1 MLLDLGGS
9 TYWTKT
15 MSCCGIADVADSLM
29 AVKQVVYDEGK
40 LSLPELMDVCTKNY
54 QNNELLRQ
62 YLINRVPKY
71 GNDISAV
78 DVLAKFVVD
87 TFCDKVFTCRTFNGK
102 IFRPALYSFYGSV
115 VRCGEATMALPNGR
129 KAGEIFSLNI
139 SPAHGAIHNGISAV
153 LKSMTIFDHRKGVN
167 ACPVDVQLSP
177 GTPIEIVD
185 YIAKYLD
192 KHNALLL
199 QIGCVRH
206 EDMVEAQKH
215 PERYQDLLVRVSGFI
230 GLRCTALYFC
240 AVLP

>member
-1 MLLDLGGS
+1 MNYFIELYAKGQNDAAPFFCKYYVRPLTSTLVEGCIEKAMLLDLGGS
-9 TYWTKT
+9 TYWTKA

-40 LSLPELMDVCTKNY
+40 LSLPELMDVCTKNF

-129 KAGEIFSLNI
+129 KAGEIF
-139 SPAHGAIHNGISAV
+139 P
-153 LKSMTIFDHRKGVN
+153 
-167 ACPVDVQLSP
+167 
-177 GTPIEIVD
+177 
-185 YIAKYLD
+185 
-192 KHNALLL
+192 
-199 QIGCVRH
+199 
-206 EDMVEAQKH
+206 
-215 PERYQDLLVRVSGFI
+215 
-230 GLRCTALYFC
+230 
-240 AVLP
+240 